1 MNEFILI
8 TLYND
13 ARKLIIMAYIELK
26 NNTKIYQSGDATIY
40 ANKDITFSINKGE
53 LVVILG
59 SSGVGKS
66 TLLNILGGMEPNTSG
81 DVIVAGKNIASYNAK
96 QLTTYRRN
104 YVGFVFQ
111 FYNLIPNLTA
121 KENVEL
127 AAQIVPDAMNP
138 DEALREVDLSD
149 REQNFPAQ
157 LSGGEQQRVA
167 IARAIAKKP
176 ELLLCDE
183 PTGALDYKTG
193 KQILKI
199 LQDMSRKNGSTV
211 LIVTHNAAIAP
222 IADKVIRIRDGSIQ
236 KIETNDQPADIS
248 SIEW

>member
-1 MNEFILI
+1 
-8 TLYND
+8 
-13 ARKLIIMAYIELK
+13 MAYIELK

-59 SSGVGKS
+59 SSGVDKS

-96 QLTTYRRN
+96 QLITYRRN

>member
-1 MNEFILI
+1 M
-8 TLYND
+8 
-13 ARKLIIMAYIELK
+13 MAYINLK

-81 DVIVAGKNIASYNAK
+81 DVIVAGKNIAAYNAK

>member
-1 MNEFILI
+1 
-8 TLYND
+8 
-13 ARKLIIMAYIELK
+13 MAYIELK

-193 KQILKI
+193 KRILKI

>member
-1 MNEFILI
+1 
-8 TLYND
+8 
-13 ARKLIIMAYIELK
+13 MAYIELK
-26 NNTKIYQSGDATIY
+26 NNTKIYQSGYTTIY
-40 ANKDITFSINKGE
+40 INKDITFSIDKGE

-59 SSGVGKS
+59 SSGAGKS
-66 TLLNILGGMEPNTSG
+66 TSLNILGGMEPNTSG

-104 YVGFVFQ
+104 NVGFVFQ

-138 DEALREVDLSD
+138 DEALREVDLTD

-193 KQILKI
+193 KRILKI

-222 IADKVIRIRDGSIQ
+222 IADKVIRIHDGGIQ
-236 KIETNDQPADIS
+236 KIETNDHPADIS

>member
-1 MNEFILI
+1 
-8 TLYND
+8 
-13 ARKLIIMAYIELK
+13 MAYIELK
-26 NNTKIYQSGDATIY
+26 NNTKIYQSGDTTIY
-40 ANKDITFSINKGE
+40 TNKDITFSIDKGE

-59 SSGVGKS
+59 SSGAGKS
-66 TLLNILGGMEPNTSG
+66 TLLNILDGMEPNTSG

-104 YVGFVFQ
+104 NVGFVFQ

-138 DEALREVDLSD
+138 DEALREIDLTD

-193 KQILKI
+193 KRILKI

-222 IADKVIRIRDGSIQ
+222 IADKVIRIHDGGIQ
-236 KIETNDQPADIS
+236 KIETNDHPADIS

>member
-1 MNEFILI
+1 
-8 TLYND
+8 
-13 ARKLIIMAYIELK
+13 MAYIELK

-59 SSGVGKS
+59 SSGAGKS

-236 KIETNDQPADIS
+236 KTETNDQPADIS

>member
-211 LIVTHNAAIAP
+211 LIATHNAAIAP
-222 IADKVIRIRDGSIQ
+222 IADKVIRIRDG
-236 KIETNDQPADIS
+236 KLMIS
-248 SIEW
+248 LRISAALNGRC

>member
-1 MNEFILI
+1 
-8 TLYND
+8 
-13 ARKLIIMAYIELK
+13 MAYIELK
-26 NNTKIYQSGDATIY
+26 NNTKIYQSGDTTIY
-40 ANKDITFSINKGE
+40 TNKDITFSIDKGE

-59 SSGVGKS
+59 SSGAGKS

-104 YVGFVFQ
+104 NVGFVFQ

-127 AAQIVPDAMNP
+127 AAQIVPDVMNP
-138 DEALREVDLSD
+138 DEALREDDLTD

-167 IARAIAKKP
+167 IAHAIAKKP

-193 KQILKI
+193 KRILKI

-222 IADKVIRIRDGSIQ
+222 IADKVIRIHDGGIQ
-236 KIETNDQPADIS
+236 KIETNDHPADIS
-248 SIEW
+248 SIDMVGINDA

>member
-1 MNEFILI
+1 
-8 TLYND
+8 
-13 ARKLIIMAYIELK
+13 MAYIELK

-167 IARAIAKKP
+167 IARAIVNDPK
-176 ELLLCDE
+176 LLICDE
-183 PTGALDYKTG
+183 PTGNLDPETSKG
-193 KQILKI
+193 IMAILNRINKELGTTI
-199 LQDMSRKNGSTV
+199 IMATHDKELVNKMKKRV
-211 LIVTHNAAIAP
+211 LIIENGVLTS
-222 IADKVIRIRDGSIQ
+222 DTKKGSYKVHESI
-236 KIETNDQPADIS
+236 KNS
-248 SIEW
+248 N

>member
-1 MNEFILI
+1 
-8 TLYND
+8 
-13 ARKLIIMAYIELK
+13 MAYIELK
-26 NNTKIYQSGDATIY
+26 NNTKIYQSGDTTIY

-211 LIVTHNAAIAP
+211 LIATHNAAIAP
-222 IADKVIRIRDGSIQ
+222 IADKVIRIRDG
-236 KIETNDQPADIS
+236 KLMIS
-248 SIEW
+248 LRISAALNGRC

>member
-1 MNEFILI
+1 
-8 TLYND
+8 
-13 ARKLIIMAYIELK
+13 MAYIELK
-26 NNTKIYQSGDATIY
+26 NNTKIYQSGDTTIY
-40 ANKDITFSINKGE
+40 ANKDITFSIDKGE

-59 SSGVGKS
+59 SSGAGKS
-66 TLLNILGGMEPNTSG
+66 TLLNILGGMEPNISG

-104 YVGFVFQ
+104 NVGFVFQ

-138 DEALREVDLSD
+138 DEALREVDLTD

-193 KQILKI
+193 KRILKI

-222 IADKVIRIRDGSIQ
+222 IADKVIRIHYGGIQ
-236 KIETNDQPADIS
+236 KIETNDHPADIS

>member
-1 MNEFILI
+1 
-8 TLYND
+8 
-13 ARKLIIMAYIELK
+13 MAYIELK
-26 NNTKIYQSGDATIY
+26 NNTKIYQSGYTTIY
-40 ANKDITFSINKGE
+40 TNKDITFSIDKGE

-59 SSGVGKS
+59 SSGAGKS

-81 DVIVAGKNIASYNAK
+81 DVIVAGKNIGSYNAK

-104 YVGFVFQ
+104 NVGFVFQ

-138 DEALREVDLSD
+138 DEALREIDLTN

-193 KQILKI
+193 KRILKI

-211 LIVTHNAAIAP
+211 LIVTHNTAIAP
-222 IADKVIRIRDGSIQ
+222 IADKVIRIHDGGIQ
-236 KIETNDQPADIS
+236 KIETNDHPADIS

>member
-1 MNEFILI
+1 M
-8 TLYND
+8 
-13 ARKLIIMAYIELK
+13 IIIAYIELK
-26 NNTKIYQSGDATIY
+26 NNTKIYQSGYTTIY
-40 ANKDITFSINKGE
+40 TNKDITFSIDKGE

-59 SSGVGKS
+59 SSGAGKS

-81 DVIVAGKNIASYNAK
+81 DVIVAGKNIGSYNAK

-104 YVGFVFQ
+104 NVGFVFQ

-138 DEALREVDLSD
+138 DEALREVDLTD

-193 KQILKI
+193 KRILKI

-211 LIVTHNAAIAP
+211 LIVTHNTAIAP
-222 IADKVIRIRDGSIQ
+222 IADKVIRIHDGGIQ
-236 KIETNDQPADIS
+236 DIHINKKPADIS
-248 SIEW
+248 TIEW

>member
-1 MNEFILI
+1 
-8 TLYND
+8 
-13 ARKLIIMAYIELK
+13 MAYIELK
-26 NNTKIYQSGDATIY
+26 NNTKIYQSGDTTIY

-59 SSGVGKS
+59 SSGAGKS
-66 TLLNILGGMEPNTSG
+66 TLLNILGGMGPNTSG

-193 KQILKI
+193 KRILKI

-222 IADKVIRIRDGSIQ
+222 IADKVIRIHDGSIQ

>member
-1 MNEFILI
+1 
-8 TLYND
+8 
-13 ARKLIIMAYIELK
+13 MAYIELK

-59 SSGVGKS
+59 SSGAGKS

-193 KQILKI
+193 KRILKI